1 MITKTDADN
10 AFLDLSDG
18 FATLNKMVQ
27 EAEEAAQRESKDRGA
42 IRIAPLAPVTVKVT
56 AMSFNEI
63 VRKISKAKQAIEG
76 WNDEQNKMIAELRKT
91 NRRITAERDELAER
105 LQKAKDRMI

>member
-18 FATLNKMVQ
+18 FETLNKIVQ
-27 EAEEAAQRESKDRGA
+27 ESEEAAQRESKERGA
-42 IRIAPLAPVTVKVT
+42 VRIAPLASVTVKVK
-56 AMSFNEI
+56 AASFNGI

-76 WNDEQNKMIAELRKT
+76 WNDEQNRLIAELRKT
-91 NRRITAERDELAER
+91 NRRITDERDELAER
-105 LQKAKDRMI
+105 LQKAKDRMT